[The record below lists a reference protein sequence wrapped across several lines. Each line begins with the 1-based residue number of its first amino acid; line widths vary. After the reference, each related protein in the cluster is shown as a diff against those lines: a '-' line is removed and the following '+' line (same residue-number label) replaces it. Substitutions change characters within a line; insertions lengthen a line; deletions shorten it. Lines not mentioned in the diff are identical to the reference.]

1 MRTWLMLLLL
11 VVPAWPVLA
20 DEPLRIVYYENFEPY
35 SWKQDGHTRG
45 ILIDVLEEALHNR
58 LGIAV
63 SHESYPW
70 ERAQDMVRQG
80 LADAYTTVPTPARLE
95 FSDVGNRTVT
105 NVTFTMF
112 VSAANPRLEELRRVR
127 SLAELK
133 AFTLGHYTGS
143 GWAKK
148 NLADQKVHWAP
159 KMENV
164 LEMLANDR
172 FDGFIDVSQAV
183 RYYVAKLGYSG
194 RILELPHVY
203 EASEFKFFI
212 GKKSHYRDLLPRV
225 DAAIEAMHK
234 DGTWQ
239 RIHDQYR

>member
-11 VVPAWPVLA
+11 VVGAWPALA
-20 DEPLRIVYYENFEPY
+20 GEPLRIVYYENFEPY
-35 SWKQDGHTRG
+35 SWKQDGRTRG
-45 ILIDVLEEALHNR
+45 ILIDVLEEALNHR

-95 FSDVGNRTVT
+95 FSDAGSRTVT

-112 VSAANPRLEELRRVR
+112 VSASNPRLAELRRVR
-127 SLAELK
+127 SLEELK
-133 AFTLGHYTGS
+133 AFTLGAYTGS
-143 GWAKK
+143 GWSKK
-148 NLADQKVHWAP
+148 NLVDQNVFWAP
-159 KMENV
+159 RMENV
-164 LEMLANDR
+164 LEMLVNGR

-183 RYYVAKLGYSG
+183 RYYVAKLGYTG

-203 EASEFKFFI
+203 EASEFNFFI
-212 GKKSHYRDLLPRV
+212 GKKSRHRDLLPRV
-225 DAAIEAMHK
+225 DAVLDAMHK